1 MALGPAASWGGGCG
15 GCESPACLRWAQYL
29 TCCAAAATFGHPP
42 AEGPGTY
49 ARERNPGRGSAT
61 GAVAERYCICVVAGA
76 TAGNRSGWQQKIEE
90 KQRQQHEEINGS
102 NKSTRADSG
111 NCAQTQV
118 RSASSTCAAEPE
130 HAGGNARL
138 GHALGGRGEAR
149 VGDVRCLVASARA
162 IRSLHSQCEAAGLN
176 KK

>member
-1 MALGPAASWGGGCG
+1 MGG
-15 GCESPACLRWAQYL
+15 
-29 TCCAAAATFGHPP
+29 AAT
-42 AEGPGTY
+42 A
-49 ARERNPGRGSAT
+49 
-61 GAVAERYCICVVAGA
+61 AVAERYCICVVAGA
-76 TAGNRSGWQQKIEE
+76 TTGNQSGWQQKIEE
-90 KQRQQHEEINGS
+90 KQRQQQEEINGS
-102 NKSTRADSG
+102 NKSTRDSG

-130 HAGGNARL
+130 HAGGDARL